1 MIIINNYNIYE
12 YQYNNEYYTNI
23 INERVKM
30 VMNRDIKLHNQ
41 SSIKRL
47 KKDYSLIEKYT
58 DRVRLLFILGEPIIY
73 KKYF

>member
-1 MIIINNYNIYE
+1 MIIMNNYNIYE